1 MFTQQRTRS
10 ALLSAFAVLLLL
22 AMSVGAPVAGVSQA
36 TISSS
41 AGAFGPAA
49 VPSCKSSTPPV
60 TAFNA
65 LNFPTT
71 PKLDNPLYS
80 MTPGTQFI
88 FEGFVNSGSTHQ
100 EHQIV
105 TIVTDMTKVINGVH
119 TVVLW
124 DRDLSPN
131 LQGHLEVTESELAF
145 HAQDTAGNPW
155 NLGEYPAVYTGG
167 VFTEAPDTWFAGL
180 PTANGQPAAKAGNI
194 LPGNPQV
201 GTPSFLQAYAAPD
214 VILDCGQVSKTGQH
228 ICNITGCY
236 DNAVIIEEVSPPD
249 TGSQL
254 KYYAPGVGNF
264 QVDPQGGDPLGETLV
279 LSKTIHLSRD
289 DCLAARQAVLALEDQ
304 AYHHDNTQT
313 VYTKTAAMT
322 STGFCETITP
332 TVTPTASPTTTAT
345 PTATA
350 TPKPTPP
357 GAPLP
362 GTPRS
367 LYVPVVHKPLP
378 APAATPTPTPRPEF
392 YDGCK
397 SDPNPAAASNYPV
410 RIVTVDK
417 IAEKVTLENVSNAT
431 VLLEDWNLCSI
442 NGNQDHD
449 QIGGTIA
456 PHTMRTFPNTGTP
469 GIWNDTQR
477 DDAALYNAVG
487 ELVSYW
493 VDQ

>member
-1 MFTQQRTRS
+1 M
-10 ALLSAFAVLLLL
+10 
-22 AMSVGAPVAGVSQA
+22 
-36 TISSS
+36 
-41 AGAFGPAA
+41 
-49 VPSCKSSTPPV
+49 
-60 TAFNA
+60 
-65 LNFPTT
+65 
-71 PKLDNPLYS
+71 
-80 MTPGTQFI
+80 
-88 FEGFVNSGSTHQ
+88 
-100 EHQIV
+100 EHQII

-124 DRDLSPN
+124 DRDMSPN
-131 LQGHLEVTESELAF
+131 LQGQLEVTELELAF

-214 VILDCGQVSKTGQH
+214 VILDCGQVSKTAQH

-249 TGSQL
+249 PGSQL

-279 LSKTIHLSRD
+279 LSKTIHLSRE

-313 VYTKTAAMT
+313 VYAKTAAMQ
-322 STGFCETITP
+322 STGFCEAIVP
-332 TVTPTASPTTTAT
+332 TVTPTTTAT

-350 TPKPTPP
+350 TPVPTPP
-357 GAPLP
+357 AAPDTNTFLP
-362 GTPRS
+362 LVAKEIVTP
-367 LYVPVVHKPLP
+367 P
-378 APAATPTPTPRPEF
+378 PEF

-417 IAEKVTLENVSNAT
+417 IAEKVTLENVSDAT
-431 VLLEDWNLCSI
+431 VLLDDWNLCSI

-449 QIGGTIA
+449 QIGGAIA
-456 PHTMRTFPNTGTP
+456 PHA
-469 GIWNDTQR
+469 
-477 DDAALYNAVG
+477 DADIPEYRHSGDL
-487 ELVSYW
+487 E
-493 VDQ
+493 